1 MLTFRQKLS
10 KRMQNIFAGIL
21 LASLNGSVK
30 KPNFPSPL
38 KNANLTPVFKKDDRN
53 SKNKYRQ
60 VSILPNMSKIFE

>member
-21 LASLNGSVK
+21 LASFNGSVK
-30 KPNFPSPL
+30 QPNFPSRL
-38 KNANLTPVFKKDDRN
+38 KNANLTPVFRKDDRN
-53 SKNKYRQ
+53 YKNNYRQ